1 MDGDECEWNSA
12 ACSHGLS
19 CEPLQNKL
27 SSRTQSFQIGI
38 TNRADISTYLQPK
51 FAIRECL

>member
-27 SSRTQSFQIGI
+27 SSCTQSFQIGI